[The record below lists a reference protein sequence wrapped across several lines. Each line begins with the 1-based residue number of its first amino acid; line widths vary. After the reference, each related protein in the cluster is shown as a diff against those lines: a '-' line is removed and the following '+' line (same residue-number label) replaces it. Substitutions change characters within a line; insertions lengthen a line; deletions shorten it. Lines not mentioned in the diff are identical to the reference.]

1 MNDAARDGWSHATRA
16 RFDAIVESVLAS
28 LPPALHTLLEESPLI
43 VEDAPSRELM
53 CSLGIDTSEDDLC
66 GLHTGISITERSVTQ
81 SGELP
86 DVIQIFRRG
95 ILDAAGG
102 WEEWIDEDGESLGG
116 TARVEQEIRITILHE
131 IGHHFGLSEE
141 DLDRLGYG

>member
-1 MNDAARDGWSHATRA
+1 MSEKWSHESRA
-16 RFDAIVESVLAS
+16 RFDAIVESVLATLPES
-28 LPPALHTLLEESPLI
+28 LHALLEESPLI

-53 CSLGIDTSEDDLC
+53 RSVGLDPSQEDLC
-66 GLHTGISITERSVTQ
+66 GLHSGLPITERSVSH

-102 WEEWIDEDGESLGG
+102 WEEWIDNDGERLGG
-116 TARVEQEIRITILHE
+116 IERVTREIRITILHE
-131 IGHHFGLSEE
+131 IGHHFGLGES